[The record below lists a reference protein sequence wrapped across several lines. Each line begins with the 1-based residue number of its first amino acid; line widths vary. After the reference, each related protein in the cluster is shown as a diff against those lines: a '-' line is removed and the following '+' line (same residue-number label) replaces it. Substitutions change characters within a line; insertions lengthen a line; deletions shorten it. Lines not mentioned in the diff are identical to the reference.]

1 MLQTTASV
9 DPDTSPSPIPV
20 SARPTEKE
28 AANEGLEGESDSPAD
43 IA

>member
-1 MLQTTASV
+1 MLQTTVSV
-9 DPDTSPSPIPV
+9 DPDTFPSPISV
-20 SARPTEKE
+20 SATENE